1 MTQTAT
7 KQQQFLR
14 KGGISFWLTLV
25 FLLANAFSSCEALVK
40 IGRRRIQCT
49 TPVGGN
55 PSVDALMD
63 PRPNLPYILGF
74 VGCQALLPSLGKC
87 PSIYQIQPPWFS
99 GLPDASGGICPP
111 EYWNLGASAP
121 GLAILAVAAAWTAY
135 VDSNRLLVT
144 KKGFGTIP
152 IKEDVKGFKEIVLF
166 KDVTNWFMTPVGL
179 VVKSSE
185 TTKIFPLAW
194 DSKGLETLLEDR
206 LPSN

>member
-1 MTQTAT
+1 MRKTVT
-7 KQQQFLR
+7 KPQRFLR
-14 KGGISFWLTLV
+14 RGNMSLWLAV
-25 FLLANAFSSCEALVK
+25 ALLLSNIFSPCEALVK

-74 VGCQALLPSLGKC
+74 VGCQALLPSLGQC

-111 EYWNLGASAP
+111 EYYSLAASAP
-121 GLAILAVAAAWTAY
+121 GLAIIGAAAAWATY
-135 VDSNRLLVT
+135 IDSNRLLVT
-144 KKGFGTIP
+144 KNGIGTIP
-152 IKEDVKGFKEIVLF
+152 AKEEIKEFKEKVLF
-166 KDVTNWFMTPVGL
+166 KDITNWFLTPVGL

-185 TTKIFPLAW
+185 TINFFPLAW
-194 DSKGLETLLEDR
+194 DAKGLETLLEDR
-206 LPSN
+206 M